1 MNSFSTWLTAV
12 MLVIFSAMV
21 GIAAVLYPADARF
34 MPFVVGIPGIA
45 LCVLQ
50 LGLDAV
56 RAHDGQ
62 SWIYRFRSAPKAGK
76 PAAPGE
82 GELPEFGAHTRK
94 RELAMWGYLLAFIA
108 GILAFG
114 FYVAVPV
121 MLVTY
126 LRREAQRTWTTAL
139 LLGGAATLVL
149 YLMFG
154 ALLRII
160 LFPGFV
166 TPIILRGLGL

>member
-1 MNSFSTWLTAV
+1 MNSFSTWLTTI
-12 MLVIFSAMV
+12 MLVIFSSMV
-21 GIAAVLYPADARF
+21 GIATLYPEDARF
-34 MPFVVGIPGIA
+34 MPFIVGIPGIA
-45 LCVLQ
+45 LCALQ

-76 PAAPGE
+76 PTEPAE
-82 GELPEFGAHTRK
+82 GELPEFGAHTRR
-94 RELAMWGYLLAFIA
+94 RELVMWGYVVAFIA

-121 MLVTY
+121 MLVTF
-126 LRREAQRTWTTAL
+126 LRREAAQSWRFSL

-154 ALLRII
+154 ALLRIV
-160 LFPGFV
+160 LFPGFA
-166 TPIILRGLGL
+166 TPIVLRGLGI